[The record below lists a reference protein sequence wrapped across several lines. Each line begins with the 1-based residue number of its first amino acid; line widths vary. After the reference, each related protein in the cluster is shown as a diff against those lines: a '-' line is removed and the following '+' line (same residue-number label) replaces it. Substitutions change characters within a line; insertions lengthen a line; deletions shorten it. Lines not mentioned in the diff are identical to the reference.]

1 MKQVKTAK
9 GRVIDMGALA
19 KQHENERAV
28 SPGNE
33 KMNGRGDRVDSGG
46 NVLQTVQA
54 KARAQHDTTTAPEM
68 RKLSDV
74 PTAPAKKAR
83 DKKAD
88 LEISVTEDEVLSV
101 VSRKEKT
108 RDDGTKYVEIEYGDG
123 SMEVEEI

>member
-9 GRVIDMGALA
+9 GRVIDMAALA
-19 KQHENERAV
+19 KMNETTRAV

-33 KMNGRGDRVDSGG
+33 KMNGRGDRIDSSG
-46 NVLQTVQA
+46 NVLQTVKA
-54 KARAQHDTTTAPEM
+54 KSQAQHDTTTAPEM
-68 RKLSDV
+68 RSLSDV

-88 LEISVTEDEVLSV
+88 LEITTAEDDVLTV
-101 VSRKEKT
+101 IRREEKT
-108 RDDGTKYVEIEYGDG
+108 RDDGTSYIEIEFDDG